1 MTHEARSER
10 TARILTAR
18 VEELAR
24 ALEEARAP
32 RDAAA
37 RLLASAAL
45 ATLHAVTLDLITAPC
60 AERIWSDVAMRHP
73 QVEALREPLELPLAA

>member
-1 MTHEARSER
+1 MSHEARSER

-32 RDAAA
+32 REAAA
-37 RLLASAAL
+37 RLLASAAV
-45 ATLHAVTLDLITAPC
+45 ATLHAVTLELITAPR
-60 AERIWSDVAMRHP
+60 AERIWRDVAERHP
-73 QVEALREPLELPLAA
+73 EVVGLVPPPALADAA